1 MKGSLLLE
9 SLTWGAFH
17 SYSWACGALLARA
30 HARTGDIAKIAG
42 YCGNSKALDRAL
54 VDFAEA
60 YADQTERDH
69 AALVAAIKQGRVE
82 AAQRTEPGSEEK

>member
-1 MKGSLLLE
+1 MKGSLQLE

-17 SYSWACGALLARA
+17 SYVWACGALLARA

-42 YCGNSKALDRAL
+42 YCGNAKALDRAL

-69 AALVAAIKQGRVE
+69 AALLAAIKQGRVQ
-82 AAQRTEPGSEEK
+82 AMQTCGEPR

>member
-1 MKGSLLLE
+1 MP
-9 SLTWGAFH
+9 T
-17 SYSWACGALLARA
+17 CG
-30 HARTGDIAKIAG
+30 TGDIAKIAG

-60 YADQTERDH
+60 YGDQTERDH

-82 AAQRTEPGSEEK
+82 AVRKTEPGSAEK